1 MGCRGRAVPP
11 ARGGAAGDSLTV
23 DAAAATSGSI
33 HGSVDPRFAPVRD
46 AFARNFAERG
56 ELGASFCAIVDG
68 RTAVDL
74 WGGFADPARERPWR
88 EDTLVMVHSATKGA
102 AALCAH
108 VLAARGSLDVDA
120 PVARYW
126 PEFAAAGKKRIPVRM
141 LLNHR
146 AGLAAIERSLRPRE
160 GLDWK
165 TVTSALAEQAPNWEP
180 GTQHGY
186 HAITFGWLVG
196 EVVRRISGRSLGQ
209 FFRDEIA
216 GPQGLDFWIGLP
228 DSLEPRVARIEP
240 PPAVDADDPF
250 GAALLDH
257 ASLTRRAFMNPST
270 MFFAGGAD
278 FARRLRAAEIPAA
291 NGMANARGLAGLY
304 APLAQGGALLVD
316 AETLARMTAVESE
329 GPDRILVYDTRFTQ
343 GFMKSV
349 DGGPLH
355 RARLGSDTAFGHVG
369 AGGSL
374 GMADPTAG
382 VAIGYA
388 MNLMGPGLLL
398 NERGQALV
406 DAVYECL

>member
-1 MGCRGRAVPP
+1 M
-11 ARGGAAGDSLTV
+11 
-23 DAAAATSGSI
+23 I
-33 HGSVDPRFAPVRD
+33 HGRVDPSFAPVRD

-56 ELGASFCAIVDG
+56 ELGASLCVIVAG

-74 WGGFADPARERPWR
+74 WGGFADPAREQPWR
-88 EDTLVMVHSATKGA
+88 EDTLVMVHSCTKGA

-108 VLAARGSLDVDA
+108 VLAARGALDVDA

-126 PEFAAAGKKRIPVRM
+126 PEFAAAGKERIPVRM

-146 AGLAAIERSLRPRE
+146 AGLAAIDRPLRPRE
-160 GLDWK
+160 GLDAK
-165 TVTSALAEQAPNWEP
+165 AMADALAEQPPNWEP
-180 GTQHGY
+180 GALHGY
-186 HAITFGWLVG
+186 HAFTFGWLVG

-228 DSLEPRVARIEP
+228 DSLEPRVARIAP
-240 PPAVDADDPF
+240 PPPPDPADPF

-257 ASLTRRAFMNPST
+257 GSLTRRAFMNPST

-304 APLAQGGALLVD
+304 TPLAARNGARLVD
-316 AETLARMTAVESE
+316 DATFARMTAVESE

-343 GFMKSV
+343 GFMKSI

-355 RARLGSDTAFGHVG
+355 RARLGPNDAAFGHVG
-369 AGGSL
+369 AGGSV

-388 MNLMGPGLLL
+388 MNRMGAGLLL
-398 NERGQALV
+398 NERGQSLV
-406 DAVYECL
+406 DAVYDCL